1 MNLFDIVQ
9 RNIRRNFKEY
19 ILYFVSLASSMLI
32 YFIFASLRYSTQ
44 VKKEM
49 VNNVMINS
57 VLQSSKVILII
68 FIAIFIIYSTNFFIR
83 KRKKEVGLY
92 SLLGITKKQ
101 IGTMLFCETMIM
113 GGFALVVG
121 ILIGSMSFKLFLEL
135 LMSLMKLHVPIHFEL
150 SIKAII
156 DTFIVFLSIL
166 LYTAWKNS
174 RIIYKFPLI
183 EMFQANHQGERMP
196 KGSVLR
202 AYIGLILMGLG
213 YILAGFF
220 REVVNIVRNPIDPMN
235 PIINPIMIPVF
246 ILFVVVFGT
255 YFLFTSYTVIVLKK
269 IRSKREIFYSGV
281 NIINIS
287 QLLYRV
293 KGNAKLL
300 ATIAILSA
308 TVLTAISTVA
318 AGYYVGQSETNGDFM
333 QLYGVSLFIGS
344 FLGVIFVLATG
355 SIIYYKQLSEAY
367 ANQRYYETIR
377 KIGVTKKE
385 VRKSISKQVS
395 FSFISPLIV
404 GLVHSLFAI
413 PIINNMPIYNII
425 IPILISS
432 GAYCIIYFGYYVLT
446 VYSYFK
452 IVYK

>member
-44 VKKEM
+44 IKKEM

-135 LMSLMKLHVPIHFEL
+135 LMSLMKLNVPIHFEL

-246 ILFVVVFGT
+246 ILLLVVFGT

-269 IRSKREIFYSGV
+269 IRSKREIFYSGI

-308 TVLTAISTVA
+308 TALTAISTVA

-333 QLYGVSLFIGS
+333 QLYGVALFIGS
-344 FLGVIFVLATG
+344 FLGGIFVLATG

-367 ANQRYYETIR
+367 ANQRYYETLR

-413 PIINNMPIYNII
+413 PIINNIPINNII

-452 IVYK
+452 VVYK

>member
-135 LMSLMKLHVPIHFEL
+135 LMSLMKLNVPIHFEL

-183 EMFQANHQGERMP
+183 EMFQANHQGDRMP

-220 REVVNIVRNPIDPMN
+220 REVVNVVRNPIDPMN

-246 ILFVVVFGT
+246 ILFLVVFGT

-269 IRSKREIFYSGV
+269 IRSKREIFYSGI

-308 TVLTAISTVA
+308 TALTAISTVA

-333 QLYGVSLFIGS
+333 QLYGVALFIGS

-367 ANQRYYETIR
+367 ANQRYYETLR

-413 PIINNMPIYNII
+413 PIINNIPINNII

-452 IVYK
+452 VVYK

>member
-135 LMSLMKLHVPIHFEL
+135 LMSLMKLNVPIHFEL

-246 ILFVVVFGT
+246 ILFLVVFGT

-269 IRSKREIFYSGV
+269 IRSKREIFYSGI

-308 TVLTAISTVA
+308 TALTAISTVA

-333 QLYGVSLFIGS
+333 QLYGVALFIGS

-367 ANQRYYETIR
+367 ANQRYYETLR

-413 PIINNMPIYNII
+413 PIINNIPINNII

-452 IVYK
+452 VVYK

>member
-44 VKKEM
+44 IKKEM

-135 LMSLMKLHVPIHFEL
+135 LMSLMKLNVPIHFEL

-246 ILFVVVFGT
+246 ILLLVVFGT

-269 IRSKREIFYSGV
+269 IRSKREIFYSGI

-308 TVLTAISTVA
+308 TALTAISTVA

-333 QLYGVSLFIGS
+333 QLYGVALFIGS
-344 FLGVIFVLATG
+344 FLGGIFVLATG
-355 SIIYYKQLSEAY
+355 SIIYYKQLS
-367 ANQRYYETIR
+367 
-377 KIGVTKKE
+377 
-385 VRKSISKQVS
+385 
-395 FSFISPLIV
+395 
-404 GLVHSLFAI
+404 
-413 PIINNMPIYNII
+413 
-425 IPILISS
+425 
-432 GAYCIIYFGYYVLT
+432 
-446 VYSYFK
+446 
-452 IVYK
+452 

>member
-1 MNLFDIVQ
+1 MNLFNIVQ

-44 VKKEM
+44 IKKEM

-113 GGFALVVG
+113 GGVALVVG

-135 LMSLMKLHVPIHFEL
+135 LMSLMKLNVPIHFEL

-196 KGSVLR
+196 KGSVPR

-246 ILFVVVFGT
+246 ILFLVVFGT

-269 IRSKREIFYSGV
+269 IRSKREIFYSGI

-300 ATIAILSA
+300 AIIAILSA
-308 TVLTAISTVA
+308 TALTAISTVA
-318 AGYYVGQSETNGDFM
+318 AGYYVGQSETNRDFM
-333 QLYGVSLFIGS
+333 QLYGVALFIGS

-367 ANQRYYETIR
+367 ANQRYYETLR

-425 IPILISS
+425 MPILISS
-432 GAYCIIYFGYYVLT
+432 GAYCIIYVGYYVLT
-446 VYSYFK
+446 IYSYFK

>member
-44 VKKEM
+44 IKKEM

-135 LMSLMKLHVPIHFEL
+135 LMSLMKLNVPIHFEL

-183 EMFQANHQGERMP
+183 EMLQANHQGERMP

-246 ILFVVVFGT
+246 ILFAVVFGT
-255 YFLFTSYTVIVLKK
+255 YFLFTSYTAIVLKK
-269 IRSKREIFYSGV
+269 IRSKREIFYSGI

-293 KGNAKLL
+293 KGSAKLL

-308 TVLTAISTVA
+308 TALTAISTVA

-333 QLYGVSLFIGS
+333 QLYGASLFIGS

-367 ANQRYYETIR
+367 ANQRYYETLR

>member
-44 VKKEM
+44 IKKEM

-135 LMSLMKLHVPIHFEL
+135 LMSLMKLNVPIHFEL

-246 ILFVVVFGT
+246 ILLLVVFGT

-269 IRSKREIFYSGV
+269 IRSKREIFYSGI

-308 TVLTAISTVA
+308 TALTAISTVA
-318 AGYYVGQSETNGDFM
+318 AGYYVGQSETKGDFM
-333 QLYGVSLFIGS
+333 QLYGVALFIGS
-344 FLGVIFVLATG
+344 FLGGIFVLATG

-367 ANQRYYETIR
+367 ANQRYYETLR

-413 PIINNMPIYNII
+413 PIINNIPINNII

-452 IVYK
+452 VVYK

>member
-1 MNLFDIVQ
+1 MNLFNIVQ

-44 VKKEM
+44 IKKEM

-113 GGFALVVG
+113 GGVALVVG

-135 LMSLMKLHVPIHFEL
+135 LMSLMKLNVPIHFEL

-196 KGSVLR
+196 KGSVPR

-246 ILFVVVFGT
+246 ILFLVVFGT

-269 IRSKREIFYSGV
+269 IRSKREIFYSGI
-281 NIINIS
+281 NILNIS

-300 ATIAILSA
+300 AIIAILSA
-308 TVLTAISTVA
+308 TALTAISTVA
-318 AGYYVGQSETNGDFM
+318 AGYYVGQSETNRDFM
-333 QLYGVSLFIGS
+333 QLYGVALFIGS

-367 ANQRYYETIR
+367 ANQRYYETLR

-425 IPILISS
+425 MPILISS
-432 GAYCIIYFGYYVLT
+432 GAYCIIYVGYYVLT
-446 VYSYFK
+446 IYSYFK

>member
-44 VKKEM
+44 IKKEM

-135 LMSLMKLHVPIHFEL
+135 LMSLMKLNVPIHFEL

-308 TVLTAISTVA
+308 TALTAISTVA

-333 QLYGVSLFIGS
+333 QLYGVALFIGS

-367 ANQRYYETIR
+367 ANQRYYETLR

-432 GAYCIIYFGYYVLT
+432 GAYCVIYFGYYVLT

>member
-1 MNLFDIVQ
+1 
-9 RNIRRNFKEY
+9 
-19 ILYFVSLASSMLI
+19 MLI

-44 VKKEM
+44 IKKEM

-68 FIAIFIIYSTNFFIR
+68 FIAIFIIYSTDFFIR

-113 GGFALVVG
+113 GGVALVVG

-135 LMSLMKLHVPIHFEL
+135 LMSLMKLNVPIHFEL

-196 KGSVLR
+196 KGSVPR

-246 ILFVVVFGT
+246 ILFLVVFGT

-269 IRSKREIFYSGV
+269 IRSKREIFYSGI

-300 ATIAILSA
+300 AIIAILSA
-308 TVLTAISTVA
+308 TALTAISTVA

-333 QLYGVSLFIGS
+333 QLYGVALFIGS

-367 ANQRYYETIR
+367 ANQRYYETLR

-425 IPILISS
+425 TPILISS
-432 GAYCIIYFGYYVLT
+432 GAYCIIYVGYYVLT
-446 VYSYFK
+446 IYSYFK